1 MPQITQF
8 NIALSDTVELCYIFS
23 LVGLAGLQARDHRII
38 LRSSLSSLVPR
49 AIELCS
55 GRHCRALIQVPFVFE
70 PCSNQT
76 IIEHSPITP
85 VEPCSRGRGAPL
97 RRALS
102 SLAPVPLVV
111 KPFSN
116 QAIVEHC
123 FDHPCRALLRGPWS
137 PAPAGTVEPCCGR
150 HCRA

>member
-38 LRSSLSSLVPR
+38 LRSCLSSLAPR

-76 IIEHSPITP
+76 IIEHSPIIP
-85 VEPCSRGRGAPL
+85 VEPCSRGRGAP
-97 RRALS
+97 RRQALS
-102 SLAPVPLVV
+102 SLAPVPLAV
-111 KPFSN
+111 KPCSN

-123 FDHPCRALLRGPWS
+123 SDHPCRALLRGPWS
-137 PAPAGTVEPCCGR
+137 PAPAGTVEPCSGR
-150 HCRA
+150 HVRA